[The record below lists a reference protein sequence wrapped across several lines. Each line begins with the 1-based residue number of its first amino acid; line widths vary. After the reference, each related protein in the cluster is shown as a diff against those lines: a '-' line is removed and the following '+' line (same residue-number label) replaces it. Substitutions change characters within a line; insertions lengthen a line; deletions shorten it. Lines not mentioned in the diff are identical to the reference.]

1 MLEAQLMSAD
11 SISKPATV
19 ALRGAEATWI
29 KSHPSTVA
37 QNPTQ
42 VLHKEIQSPAQTT
55 DRKGKEGLIFH
66 VTLQSVHVRPVKQ

>member
-1 MLEAQLMSAD
+1 MSAD

-66 VTLQSVHVRPVKQ
+66 VTLQSVHARPVKQ